1 MRLRLLF
8 ASAIIAFL
16 FSNNSNAQIAI
27 PSATPVTQNF
37 DGIGST
43 ATASLPANWKFSPAG
58 DSAPTYVNA
67 SNTTATTQA
76 ASAPSPVTAGRYN
89 WGNGTTPTDRAIGIM
104 TSGAWATPN
113 SIMASYQNTSSV
125 QINDLAISFDYER
138 YRINSAAA
146 QVTFFT
152 STDGTTW
159 TARTAGDS
167 GAFSTATSSY
177 TFTGGTVVTKTFTL
191 TAINIASGANLYL
204 RWNFNTTGTNSQGLG
219 LDNVSLTATLAPAGI
234 TTAQNGPWDVGST
247 WTGGIVPTNSQNA
260 VINHNVT
267 SALAIVRD
275 AGTTTTV
282 NTGASLAI
290 GSATYT
296 NNGSTTINGTFQIND
311 GGWATGTNFTYGAA
325 GTLNFNGAAG
335 FIVNGI
341 DVFWPAA
348 SGPYNVNVL
357 QTGITLNASRTVN
370 GLFSTAAAG
379 VYGVAITSPA
389 VLTLNGTCRIDLGGF
404 FADSPVYGPASTLV
418 YNAGGNYGRSKEWYF
433 NGVGTINSSPG
444 YPNNVQVTNN
454 TTLDYNN
461 GTPQDKA
468 MFGNLTIDSGSTLTM
483 NLGTSSALPMTVGG
497 NVSNAGTLTLGTV
510 LAADLKLY
518 GNFTNTGTFNGNSRA
533 LWFSRTSGTQTV
545 TSTTLTIPYIVFDS
559 TGSRTVQ
566 LVGTTFNIT
575 APIAGNVIVF
585 GSASDV
591 LDLNGADVTVGTAG
605 VVNILSGP
613 AGTFKGS
620 TSSKLR
626 LDGTGSIGTLNFT
639 TGFQNL
645 GTFTINRTAGAI
657 GCVLGTPLTVNAS
670 LALTNGI
677 VDLGNNTMTVQAA
690 ATITGASSSNYIIAD
705 AGYGTSAALK
715 KGFSAA
721 PSNYVFPVGDRA
733 ASADG
738 TQYSPVTINGSAG
751 TYSSAYITVS
761 VNDIKHPSFDATSEY
776 ITRYWDISTTGI
788 SGSSLTANGSYLDAD
803 VFAPAFENNYAGNKW
818 NGTVWSN
825 GGSTGGAATNSTLNV
840 GITLLGTNHV
850 TAGRRD
856 ADINIQVSSVNYLT
870 GSTYAFGSVL
880 VGNTNAVTFTIQNIG
895 QASFTL
901 SNASPAPVA
910 PFVYTTPYTNGSV
923 TGPSGTQSFTV
934 TFTPTAAGAFTG
946 SITVKSND
954 PDEANYVINFTGTGV
969 IPVAD
974 IEVRGNNI
982 LIPPGNTPTG
992 LDFTLFG
999 SQNIGTTSAAKTH
1012 EIKNT
1017 GTGTLTLT
1025 GSFVTLGG
1033 ANASEFAI
1041 ASMPLTSIAAGA
1053 SSTFTLTFTPTAAGT
1068 RNATVT
1074 VYSND
1079 PDEATY
1085 TYNIQ
1090 GTGSCATATNVITPL
1105 SGPVG
1110 TEVTITASANTLTG
1124 ATATFNGISATVT
1137 QVSSTVIKVIVPGG
1151 AISGNLITTNTQ
1163 GCTAT
1168 NTFTV
1173 IDNLASTCQGGNT
1186 ASDLFI
1192 SEVTD
1197 ATTGGVSYVEI
1208 YNATSNPINVNGYSL
1223 KTYSNGDTLTPI
1235 TIALNSFV
1243 LAPQGVYLVALGVT
1257 ASPNS
1262 TNTCTGVTGGNGSLA
1277 NQTTTAA
1284 GINFDI
1290 AGNDYIGLYKNASAS
1305 IIDSYGTFGS
1315 ATWADGLGLGDR
1327 GATFRRKNTATVPNS
1342 TFSTADWNI
1351 TDWAGSGQSS
1361 CGTNDYSDIGT
1372 FNFLSGTPPTVTQNP
1387 SFTPSCKST
1396 SLTVA
1401 GTEGFAGGNPL
1412 VYQWYSLAP
1421 GATTWTALTN
1431 AGVYSGATSATLNIS
1446 SIAGLDGY
1454 QFYSQIRENTATCYA
1469 ASNAVKISE
1478 ALTVTWNGTAWSPS
1492 APTINNIAVINGNYN
1507 TAANGSFE
1515 ACSVSVSGGST
1526 LIISASNYV
1535 SIQNDLNVSASGTL
1549 QVLNQGSLVMIDN
1562 NGAVT
1567 NSGTT
1572 NVIRTTSPYNK
1583 YDYTYWSSPVTAA
1596 TIGTTFPLWRTD
1608 YAFQFVTG
1616 NYADVAAPIN
1626 GFDDDGN
1633 AWSYTGT
1640 STVMTPGKGYAI
1652 MAPSTGTFPATST
1665 VTFSGAVNNGIINI
1679 PMTLSANGAS
1689 SIDDFNLIGNPYPSA
1704 IYANDFINANA
1715 AISGTLYFW
1724 THRTGISNTNPGPDA
1739 NNFITA
1745 DYAMYN
1751 LSGGTSSGTG
1761 SAPPTGYIGSG
1772 QAFFVETNS
1781 ATNAVFNNSMRD
1793 KSYSNAQFY
1802 RMANPMT
1809 TPADSTV
1816 KDRLW
1821 INLQS
1826 ADGLF
1831 SQQLLAYFDNTTLG
1845 YDRAYDGVV
1854 SQSSNTLSF
1863 YSFIEG
1869 DKYRIQARPAFSQ
1882 DDVVPLGYS
1891 STMQGTFS
1899 VAIDHLE
1906 GQLQSDGTS
1915 VYLEDKLLSIIHDLK
1930 QSPYTF
1936 TTAIGTFDDRFVL
1949 RYTNSGLG
1957 TIDLDEIRNNVVVAS
1972 SNAQIMVKSYTE
1984 PISGIAIYDILGRQ
1998 VFAKDKIS
2006 ANEFTITDAVKSQ
2019 QALIVKVTLENGVV
2033 VSRKIVY

>member
-1 MRLRLLF
+1 MKLRILF
-8 ASAIIAFL
+8 CAVTVLIINSASAQLLQWNTFGNAGTET
-16 FSNNSNAQIAI
+16 SEPSVANNANV
-27 PSATPVTQNF
+27 SA
-37 DGIGST
+37 
-43 ATASLPANWKFSPAG
+43 ASLTLGGGVTAVGNANRFGGNNWFDTG
-58 DSAPTYVNA
+58 D
-67 SNTTATTQA
+67 TATTTLAESVSGNDYIQFTVTPNAGYSFTPTSFVFGWDRSSTGPGSVTLRSSVDGYAADLGSVTGMAASQTNGNTITISGLSNITSATTFRLYGYA
-76 ASAPSPVTAGRYN
+76 ASATGGTGGFDTTGAINVVL
-89 WGNGTTPTDRAIGIM
+89 NGTT
-104 TSGAWATPN
+104 
-113 SIMASYQNTSSV
+113 
-125 QINDLAISFDYER
+125 
-138 YRINSAAA
+138 
-146 QVTFFT
+146 
-152 STDGTTW
+152 
-159 TARTAGDS
+159 TAVGP
-167 GAFSTATSSY
+167 Y
-177 TFTGGTVVTKTFTL
+177 TV
-191 TAINIASGANLYL
+191 ASGDWANPAT
-204 RWNFNTTGTNSQGLG
+204 WSTN
-219 LDNVSLTATLAPAGI
+219 PM
-234 TTAQNGPWDVGST
+234 
-247 WTGGIVPTNSQNA
+247 VPTNTD
-260 VINHNVT
+260 NVT
-267 SALAIVRD
+267 IT
-275 AGTTTTV
+275 AGHVVYTNASLTRTGTTTV
-282 NTGASLAI
+282 NGAFQLNAGGYATGA
-290 GSATYT
+290 
-296 NNGSTTINGTFQIND
+296 
-311 GGWATGTNFTYGAA
+311 NFTYGAS
-325 GTLNFNGAAG
+325 GTLNFNNTATYGVA
-335 FIVNGI
+335 NT
-341 DVFWPAA
+341 DVFWPTT
-348 SGPYNVNVL
+348 SGPVNVNVL
-357 QTGITLNASRTVN
+357 QGGLTMSSANRTVAGIFSTKAGVTLNSSALTIGAS
-370 GLFSTAAAG
+370 
-379 VYGVAITSPA
+379 
-389 VLTLNGTCRIDLGGF
+389 GTCRIDIGGF
-404 FADSPVYGPASTLV
+404 FANVSPTYTTGSLLL
-418 YNAGGNYGRSKEWYF
+418 YNAGTVYNRQLEWTGNAATAG
-433 NGVGTINSSPG
+433 NGTP
-444 YPNNVQVTNN
+444 YNVQISNN
-454 TTLDYNN
+454 TTLNYINASNSGAKAIVNN
-461 GTPQDKA
+461 
-468 MFGNLTIDSGSTLTM
+468 LIIDSGSALYM
-483 NLGTSSALPMTVGG
+483 DYGSISSAGALTVGKDFTNNG
-497 NVSNAGTLTLGTV
+497 SFSMGFASGD
-510 LAADLKLY
+510 DLKLG
-518 GNFTNTGTFNGNSRA
+518 GNFVNTSTFNGNSRA
-533 LWFSRTSGTQTV
+533 VFFTKNGAQTV
-545 TSTTLTIPYIVFDS
+545 SSTTALTFPYVVFQPVSGNTTVQLLSSLTVSAPSAGNAISFSGASDVFDINGNTLTI
-559 TGSRTVQ
+559 
-566 LVGTTFNIT
+566 
-575 APIAGNVIVF
+575 
-585 GSASDV
+585 
-591 LDLNGADVTVGTAG
+591 GTAG
-605 VVNILSGP
+605 IANVISGS
-613 AGTFKGS
+613 GTFKGS
-620 TSSKLR
+620 ATSNLT
-626 LDGTGSIGTLNFT
+626 LLGLNSIGTLNFT

-645 GTFTINRTAGAI
+645 GTFTMNR
-657 GCVLGTPLTVNAS
+657 S
-670 LALTNGI
+670 
-677 VDLGNNTMTVQAA
+677 AA
-690 ATITGASSSNYIIAD
+690 ATGCIMGTALTINSALTLTSGLIDLAGTTMTLASAVTAAGSANSFVISDLTAGGVLRRNITATSTNYQFPIGD
-705 AGYGTSAALK
+705 KTGTSDYTPATVN
-715 KGFSAA
+715 FSAGTFSSA
-721 PSNYVFPVGDRA
+721 YLGISVQDFAAASGKHPNLDASTDFISRYWSLTTSGTFTSPNYVFTGTYI
-733 ASADG
+733 SAD
-738 TQYSPVTINGSAG
+738 VNGAESNCH
-751 TYSSAYITVS
+751 S
-761 VNDIKHPSFDATSEY
+761 NQ
-776 ITRYWDISTTGI
+776 
-788 SGSSLTANGSYLDAD
+788 
-803 VFAPAFENNYAGNKW
+803 W
-818 NGTVWSN
+818 NGTQWLNN
-825 GGSTGGAATNSTLNV
+825 GTPGGTNTLSITCNTVPATNH
-840 GITLLGTNHV
+840 ITKGYRN
-850 TAGRRD
+850 AE
-856 ADINIQVSSVNYLT
+856 INIKENVSSSNYLT
-870 GSTYAFGSVL
+870 GSTYDFGTQLTGS
-880 VGNTNAVTFTIQNIG
+880 NTSVTFTIQNLG
-895 QASFTL
+895 QQNLTL
-901 SNASPAPVA
+901 SPAVFTGNP
-910 PFVYTTPYTNGSV
+910 PFVYTTAYASPV
-923 TGPSGTQSFTV
+923 LGPSGTTTFVV
-934 TFTPTAAGAFTG
+934 TFSPSAAGTFSGSISITNNDPTG
-946 SITVKSND
+946 SESPYI
-954 PDEANYVINFTGTGV
+954 INFTGIAVVPAPEMNVKGLTGGSGN
-969 IPVAD
+969 IADGSTSPVFS
-974 IEVRGNNI
+974 NN
-982 LIPPGNTPTG
+982 
-992 LDFTLFG
+992 TLFTATAIG
-999 SQNIGTTSAAKTH
+999 SSSTKDFQIQ
-1012 EIKNT
+1012 NT
-1017 GTGTLTLT
+1017 GTAALTLT
-1025 GSFVTLGG
+1025 GASPYVTITG
-1033 ANASEFAI
+1033 ANAGDFSVTTIPSSSVATSGNTTFVITFA
-1041 ASMPLTSIAAGA
+1041 
-1053 SSTFTLTFTPTAAGT
+1053 PTAAGT
-1068 RNATVT
+1068 RTATV
-1074 VYSND
+1074 SIANND
-1079 PDEATY
+1079 SDENP
-1085 TYNIQ
+1085 YNFMIQ
-1090 GTGSCATATNVITPL
+1090 GTADCATATNVITPL

-1124 ATATFNGISATVT
+1124 ATATFNGVSATVT
-1137 QVSSTVIKVIVPGG
+1137 QVSSTVIKVIVPAG

-1173 IDNLASTCQGGNT
+1173 IDNLSSTCQGGNT

-1235 TIALNSFV
+1235 TTALNSFV
-1243 LAPQGVYLVALGVT
+1243 LAPQGVYLVALGIT

-1342 TFSTADWNI
+1342 TFSNADWNI

-1421 GATTWTALTN
+1421 GATTWTSLTN
-1431 AGVYSGATSATLNIS
+1431 TGVYSGATSATLNIS

-1469 ASNAVKISE
+1469 ASNAVQISE
-1478 ALTVTWNGTAWSPS
+1478 ALTVTWNGTSWSPN
-1492 APTINNIAVINGNYN
+1492 APTSTSIAVINGNYN

-1572 NVIRTTSPYNK
+1572 NVIRTTSAYNK

-1596 TIGTTFPLWRTD
+1596 IGTTFPLWRTD

-1616 NYADVAAPIN
+1616 NYADVVAPID

-1665 VTFSGAVNNGIINI
+1665 VTFSGAVNNGVINI
-1679 PMTLSANGAS
+1679 PMTLSANSAS

-1781 ATNAVFNNSMRD
+1781 ATNAVFNNSMRN
-1793 KSYSNAQFY
+1793 KAYSNAQFY
-1802 RMANPMT
+1802 RMANPVT
-1809 TPADSTV
+1809 TPADSAV

-1831 SQQLLAYFDNTTLG
+1831 SQQLIAYFDNTTLG

-1863 YSFIEG
+1863 YSFIES
-1869 DKYRIQARPAFSQ
+1869 DKYRIQARSAFSQ
-1882 DDVVPLGYS
+1882 DDVVSLGYS
-1891 STMQGTFS
+1891 STMLGTFS

-1915 VYLEDKLLSIIHDLK
+1915 VYLEDKLLGIIHDLK

-1984 PISGIAIYDILGRQ
+1984 PISGIAVYDILGRQ

-2006 ANEFTITDAVKSQ
+2006 TNEFRITDAGKNQ

>member
-43 ATASLPANWKFSPAG
+43 ATASLPANWKMSPAG
-58 DSAPTYVNA
+58 DAAPTYSNA
-67 SNTTATTQA
+67 GNFTATLQQA
-76 ASAPSPVTAGRYN
+76 SSGLPTAGSRYN
-89 WGNGTTPTDRAIGIM
+89 WGNGTTTTDRAIGFM
-104 TSGAWATPN
+104 TSGSYLSPN
-113 SIMASYQNTSSV
+113 SIMAYYQNTSGS
-125 QINDLAISFDYER
+125 QINDLTISFDYER
-138 YRINSAAA
+138 YKINTAACS
-146 QVTFFT
+146 VTFFT

-159 TARTAGDS
+159 TVRTAGDS
-167 GAFSTATSSY
+167 GAFTPGTAAG
-177 TFTGGTVVTKTFTL
+177 TFTAGTVVNKTLSL
-191 TAINIASGANLYL
+191 TGINIANGGNLYL
-204 RWNFNTTGTNSQGLG
+204 RWNFINTGSTNAQGIG

-234 TTAQNGPWDVGST
+234 TTAQNGPWDVGTT
-247 WTGGIVPTNSQNA
+247 WTGGIVPTSSQNA

-370 GLFSTAAAG
+370 GIFSTASAG

-510 LAADLKLY
+510 FSADLKLY

-533 LWFSRTSGTQTV
+533 LWFSKTSGTQTV

-559 TGSRTVQ
+559 TGNRTVQ

-585 GSASDV
+585 GSTSDV

-657 GCVLGTPLTVNAS
+657 GCVLGTPLTVNTS

-788 SGSSLTANGSYLDAD
+788 SGSSLTVNGTYLDAD
-803 VFAPAFENNYAGNKW
+803 VNASVFEANYIGNKW
-818 NGTVWSN
+818 NGTAWSN
-825 GGSTGGAATNSTLNV
+825 GGSPVNAGTNVTNNV
-840 GITLLGTNHV
+840 GITLVGTNHV

-999 SQNIGTTSAAKTH
+999 SQNIGTTSATKTH

-1090 GTGSCATATNVITPL
+1090 GTGSCATATNVITPA
-1105 SGPVG
+1105 SGPAG
-1110 TEVTITASANTLTG
+1110 TVVTITASANNLTG
-1124 ATATFNGISATVT
+1124 ATATLNGVSVAVT
-1137 QVSSTVIKVIVPGG
+1137 QVSATVIKITVPTG
-1151 AISGNLITTNTQ
+1151 ATSGSLVTTNAQ
-1163 GCTAT
+1163 GCTAS

-1173 IDNLASTCQGGNT
+1173 INNAATSCEGGNT

-1197 ATTGGVSYVEI
+1197 SNYGGLSYVEI
-1208 YNATSNPINVNGYSL
+1208 YNGTGAAIPSLSAYSL
-1223 KTYSNGDTLTPI
+1223 QLASNGSGSYSSLTLSAVP
-1235 TIALNSFV
+1235 
-1243 LAPQGVYLVALGVT
+1243 LAPGATYTLALGDD
-1257 ASPNS
+1257 NL
-1262 TNTCTGVTGGNGSLA
+1262 CTTTGGDGNLA
-1277 NQTTTAA
+1277 AQISVAFGVNFDAYQTTPTLK
-1284 GINFDI
+1284 
-1290 AGNDYIGLYKNASAS
+1290 GNDHYALFKGATKIDVWGTYLDPSWAPAS
-1305 IIDSYGTFGS
+1305 IGTE
-1315 ATWADGLGLGDR
+1315 
-1327 GATFRRKNTATVPNS
+1327 GATFRRKNTAIVPNTTYS
-1342 TFSTADWNI
+1342 NVDWNI
-1351 TDWAGSGQSS
+1351 IDFAGSGSS
-1361 CGTNDYSDIGT
+1361 ACSNNDYSNIGT
-1372 FNFLSGTPPTVTQNP
+1372 SDFVAGTPPTITTQP
-1387 SFTPSCKST
+1387 SYTPSCKST
-1396 SLTVA
+1396 TLTVA
-1401 GTEGFAGGNPL
+1401 ATEGFVGSYPL
-1412 VYQWYSLAP
+1412 AYQWYTAAP
-1421 GATTWTALTN
+1421 GSSAWTQLSNNATYSNVNSASLT
-1431 AGVYSGATSATLNIS
+1431 IS
-1446 SIAGLDGY
+1446 STVGLDGY
-1454 QFYSQIRENTATCYA
+1454 QYYCQVRENTVTCYT
-1469 ASNAVKISE
+1469 ASNAVMVTE
-1478 ALTVTWNGTAWSPS
+1478 AQTVTWNGTAWSPN
-1492 APTINNIAVINGNYN
+1492 APTSTSIAVINGNYN

-1535 SIQNDLNVSASGTL
+1535 SIQNDLTVSASGTL

-1562 NGAVT
+1562 NGTVT

-1616 NYADVAAPIN
+1616 NYADVAAPID

-1665 VTFSGAVNNGIINI
+1665 VTFSGAVNNGVINI

-1772 QAFFVETNS
+1772 QAFFVEANS
-1781 ATNAVFNNSMRD
+1781 ATNAVFNNSMRN
-1793 KSYSNAQFY
+1793 KGYSNAQFY
-1802 RMANPMT
+1802 RMANPVT

-1863 YSFIEG
+1863 YSFIES
-1869 DKYRIQARPAFSQ
+1869 DKYRIQARSAFNQ

-1915 VYLEDKLLSIIHDLK
+1915 VYLEDKVLSIIHDLK

-1949 RYTNSGLG
+1949 RYTNNGLG

-2006 ANEFTITDAVKSQ
+2006 TNEFRITDAVKNQ